1 MQNCPSCQMLM
12 EDHEALCP
20 SCAQARDA
28 APTLL
33 GAPSFVSPSTGPGG
47 TATAVLERP
56 VAAPV
61 PGEIRYRQPG
71 EHRRAWTIGVLLVV
85 VLGAAVVLGAMAVRG
100 DGPLADV
107 LVDAGVLPP
116 PPVHVPDSWTN
127 VSSEEGAFTVTMPA
141 GATALDGIVD
151 AQNPAAGSTHGF
163 ETRLGEGGS
172 TAVVS
177 TDFGMAPGTLAGM
190 DDPAAFNGLVDSMV
204 AGIVGETDGGAETVR
219 REVPVGNGR
228 AVDAV
233 VVDDVAGVT
242 TRVRYLLADGRMF
255 AVVTSGLDE
264 GADDLDEV
272 HARMLSTFEVS
283 R

>member
-20 SCAQARDA
+20 SCAQERDA
-28 APTLL
+28 VPTLL
-33 GAPSFVSPSTGPGG
+33 GTPAFVLPASGPGG
-47 TATAVLERP
+47 GSTAVLDRP
-56 VAAPV
+56 VAVPM
-61 PGEIRYRQPG
+61 PGEIHYRQPG
-71 EHRRAWTIGVLLVV
+71 EHRRAWTIGVLLA
-85 VLGAAVVLGAMAVRG
+85 VLVGAAAVLLTMAVRG

-116 PPVHVPDSWTN
+116 PAVHVPDSWTN
-127 VSSEEGAFTVTMPA
+127 VSSEAGAFTVTMPA
-141 GATALDGIVD
+141 GAKELDGIVD

-204 AGIVGETDGGAETVR
+204 AGMVGATDGGAETVR
-219 REVPVGNGR
+219 REIPVGNGR

-242 TRVRYLLADGRMF
+242 TRVRYLLANGRMY
-255 AVVTSGLDE
+255 AVVTTGSDE

-272 HARMLSTFEVS
+272 HARMLATFEVS
-283 R
+283 D